1 MKKEYYRT
9 IFRGPDMDT
18 ETVFK
23 IIEMLETR
31 IAECNNFIDSDALDY
46 DQVRYVSG
54 TLFGLEEFRDY
65 LQNGGIEPKV
75 NQAEDQMNEG
85 GY

>member
-31 IAECNNFIDSDALDY
+31 IAECHHFINSDALDH

-54 TLFGLEEFRDY
+54 TLFGLEEFRDH
-65 LQNGGIEPKV
+65 LQNGFIEPKV
-75 NQAEDQMNEG
+75 NQAENQLGE
-85 GY
+85 

>member
-1 MKKEYYRT
+1 
-9 IFRGPDMDT
+9 MDT

-31 IAECNNFIDSDALDY
+31 IAECNHFIDSDALDH

-65 LQNGGIEPKV
+65 LQNGSIEPKV
-75 NQAEDQMNEG
+75 NQVEDQG

>member
-1 MKKEYYRT
+1 
-9 IFRGPDMDT
+9 MDT

-31 IAECNNFIDSDALDY
+31 IAECNHFIDSDALDY

-54 TLFGLEEFRDY
+54 TLFGLEEFRDH
-65 LQNGGIEPKV
+65 LQNGFIEPKV
-75 NQAEDQMNEG
+75 NQVEDQG